1 MDFLELVQSR
11 FSVLEYK
18 EQCIEQEK
26 LDKIIESALAAP
38 TACNNQPQRILII
51 NDDAGREKLSRVV
64 PSRYFVPAAFLV
76 CCDKSEAWQ
85 RPMDG
90 KSSGEIDAAIVTTH
104 MMLEATALGLGSIWV
119 MYWESDKMKAEF
131 ELTDNI
137 EPVALL
143 IVGYKADTAA
153 PKAGHLK
160 SKTAD
165 EILL

>member
-1 MDFLELVQSR
+1 
-11 FSVLEYK
+11 
-18 EQCIEQEK
+18 
-26 LDKIIESALAAP
+26 
-38 TACNNQPQRILII
+38 
-51 NDDAGREKLSRVV
+51 
-64 PSRYFVPAAFLV
+64 
-76 CCDKSEAWQ
+76 
-85 RPMDG
+85 
-90 KSSGEIDAAIVTTH
+90 H
-104 MMLEATALGLGSIWV
+104 MMREATALGLGSIWV